1 MKKLTRFS
9 AFLLSNLLILLALS
23 SSASA
28 QTIVCLE
35 IDLADVCMELLE
47 TEAPATTQ
55 NFLSY
60 VNRGTY
66 RSSFFHE
73 SVNDGENTYI
83 QAGGF
88 VLTGLG
94 GLQGIQAVTTI
105 SPPVSNEISI
115 SNTRGTLAMV
125 PDDPNNPDSATF
137 QFLINV
143 TDNPAL
149 DTLNGGYTVFAR
161 VIGIGMELIDII
173 STSETVSL
181 NDGEL
186 PLIPIVIQQN
196 PAENSVG
203 YKIVEAVVF
212 NGDLNDYLNSIGGD
226 GAGDGSGADDGDSGD
241 TPTPRDGEVLFK
253 DAVCVD
259 TNVGEFCL
267 EMFPDITP
275 ITVQNFLNYANSDR
289 YDDTIVHRS
298 VPGFVIQGGGYKA
311 APLGASIVR
320 DSAIQNEFNRSNLR
334 GTIAMARLGGQV
346 NSATS
351 EWFINLANNSNLDSV
366 DGGFTVFGQV
376 VSGMSVVDAIA
387 GLPISNQ
394 QTALGGPFGE
404 LPLTDQDS
412 DGVGFD
418 DVVLVNRIYVT
429 DLFAEEPVVDDGSGD
444 DGDGGN
450 DVVTTTEYS
459 LLSNS
464 LTLPV
469 RINGILY
476 RVRMFQTQPNDILF
490 NVNTTTIVELA
501 DTGQDAGTI
510 DLDTGVMIIPSVLI
524 GNVVITDVTFNLT
537 ELSTLTFR
545 LESFNRE

>member
-1 MKKLTRFS
+1 VAATRPPL
-9 AFLLSNLLILLALS
+9 FL
-23 SSASA
+23 
-28 QTIVCLE
+28 
-35 IDLADVCMELLE
+35 
-47 TEAPATTQ
+47 
-55 NFLSY
+55 
-60 VNRGTY
+60 
-66 RSSFFHE
+66 
-73 SVNDGENTYI
+73 
-83 QAGGF
+83 
-88 VLTGLG
+88 
-94 GLQGIQAVTTI
+94 
-105 SPPVSNEISI
+105 
-115 SNTRGTLAMV
+115 
-125 PDDPNNPDSATF
+125 
-137 QFLINV
+137 
-143 TDNPAL
+143 
-149 DTLNGGYTVFAR
+149 
-161 VIGIGMELIDII
+161 
-173 STSETVSL
+173 
-181 NDGEL
+181 
-186 PLIPIVIQQN
+186 
-196 PAENSVG
+196 
-203 YKIVEAVVF
+203 
-212 NGDLNDYLNSIGGD
+212 
-226 GAGDGSGADDGDSGD
+226 
-241 TPTPRDGEVLFK
+241 
-253 DAVCVD
+253 
-259 TNVGEFCL
+259 
-267 EMFPDITP
+267 
-275 ITVQNFLNYANSDR
+275 
-289 YDDTIVHRS
+289 
-298 VPGFVIQGGGYKA
+298 
-311 APLGASIVR
+311 ASIVR